1 MSKSIIVALDEYKQ
15 IKFEQVLDQL
25 DPNLCMVKIGSVS
38 FNSLGRGVVIEAANK
53 GFDVFLDLKLH
64 DIPNTVKKS
73 IKGLADLP
81 IKMMT
86 VHTSGGLKML
96 QESLDAVKDTNIK
109 IFGVTALTSLADE
122 DSQAIYRC
130 NAKDQVLAMLELAM
144 KSGIHGVVCSPHEL
158 SLVKNNS
165 DLLTITPGI
174 RMKSLGDD
182 QTRTMSPKEA
192 IDNGSNFLVIGR
204 PIRAS
209 TDIKHSLQEIYD
221 SIQ

>member
-15 IKFEQVLDQL
+15 TKFEQVLDQL

-38 FNSLGRGVVIEAANK
+38 FNSLGREAVIETANK

-73 IKGLADLP
+73 IKGLAELP

-86 VHTSGGLKML
+86 VHTSGGLRML
-96 QESLDAVKDTNIK
+96 QASLDAVKDTKIK

-122 DSQAIYRC
+122 DTQTIYRC

-144 KSGIHGVVCSPHEL
+144 QSGIHGVVCSPHEL

-204 PIRAS
+204 PITMSAN
-209 TDIKHSLQEIYD
+209 IKDSLQEIHD